1 MLAILPTEAANK
13 PMMLPERRR
22 IYLVAMALFCVILLP
37 SIALNQWFPLDL
49 GGTFE
54 IGEKFSEKWAWIVSP
69 YNGSGRYFPFYWV
82 FNSLQY
88 FAFGTNVLPYY
99 VVQAGIVLGAIL
111 LTCRLLEKI
120 TGSTRFV
127 LLLLV
132 LLFLN
137 TPLAENS
144 ATLGKAEPL
153 SFLLIALIVFLFVS
167 AERQARRLRPLE
179 QILIGVLFALALL
192 TKETSLAL
200 IGFAAAGLV
209 LTLIA
214 RKIPGISASAVPFNG
229 YVRLLLVLIAG
240 WCVTKIPH
248 IVFWDPTDLPTYLD
262 YKITPKLVIEN
273 FKFYAKQQPDVLIFA
288 FLGLVLTLLCH
299 IRLYRRRSA
308 PGADFEMRGLI
319 TITSL
324 YAMAVAYYL
333 VLLVWRW
340 PMAYYMLLP
349 SVIFRLVTVY
359 GLYVWSLETHRS
371 KAATVAVYA
380 IITPTLIYAAAYMF
394 YIVSSQISYSRM
406 YTEAVEKYMAAS
418 GGKSALVME
427 SYPFYAEQVTG
438 THLLLDIATGRK
450 YRVGGISDLFDG
462 ASASS
467 EIRDLLGISEAR
479 MRENFSALPRRDDYV
494 LVITGRKL
502 ASWFLRGVT
511 PYLSE
516 ESALKRGGNYHMELT
531 AQNEIRVPSIH
542 FNVWNGKLQRDTTS
556 LGYKLYKVLDDKPMF
571 FWRDRYID
579 GWIGQQATLL
589 INENYGAPP
598 ELRLS
603 SPNFALPNA
612 VTITKNGQVFAKLDI
627 TSTDEIKLKL
637 DKPSSETATYTFAVA
652 KTVAPADVGF
662 NADTRKLGVLV
673 RLETAGDQAK

>member
-1 MLAILPTEAANK
+1 
-13 PMMLPERRR
+13 MMFPERRR
-22 IYLVAMALFCVILLP
+22 IYLASMALFCVFLLP
-37 SIALNQWFPLDL
+37 SIVLNQWFPLDL

-54 IGEKFSEKWAWIVSP
+54 IGEKFGEKWSWIVSP

-99 VVQAGIVLGAIL
+99 VVQAGIILGAIL

-120 TGSTRFV
+120 TGSSRFV

-132 LLFLN
+132 LLFIN

-153 SFLLIALIVFLFVS
+153 SFLLVALIVFLFVS
-167 AERQARRLRPLE
+167 AEREGRRLRPLE
-179 QILIGVLFALALL
+179 QILIGALFALALL

-200 IGFAAAGLV
+200 LGFAAAGLV
-209 LTLIA
+209 LSLIA
-214 RKIPGISASAVPFNG
+214 RRTPGINTSAVLFDG
-229 YVRLLLVLIAG
+229 YLRLLLVLVAG

-262 YKITPKLVIEN
+262 YRITPALVRAN
-273 FKFYAKQQPDVLIFA
+273 FKFYATQQPDVLVFA
-288 FLGLVLTLLCH
+288 FLGLVLTSLCY

-308 PGADFEMRGLI
+308 PGADFETRGLI
-319 TITSL
+319 AITSL
-324 YAMAVAYYL
+324 YAMALAYYL
-333 VLLVWRW
+333 VLLAWRW

-349 SVIFRLVTVY
+349 SVVFRLVTVY
-359 GLYVWSLETHRS
+359 GLYICSLESDRS
-371 KAATVAVYA
+371 RAAVVAAYA
-380 IITPTLIYAAAYMF
+380 IIAPTLIYAAAYVF

-406 YTEAVEKYMAAS
+406 YTEAVGKYMAAS
-418 GGKSALVME
+418 EGKSALVME
-427 SYPFYAEQVTG
+427 SYPFYSEQVTG
-438 THLLLDIATGRK
+438 THLLLDIATGTK
-450 YRVGGISDLFDG
+450 YRVGGISDLFEGD
-462 ASASS
+462 AASS

-479 MRENFSALPRRDDYV
+479 MRENIRALPRRDDYV
-494 LVITGRKL
+494 LVVTGRKL
-502 ASWFLRGVT
+502 ATWFLRGVT

-516 ESALKRGGNYHMELT
+516 ESALKRSGNYNLELT
-531 AQNEIRVPSIH
+531 AENEIRVPSVH
-542 FNVWNGKLQRDTTS
+542 FNIWTGKLERDTTS

-571 FWRDRYID
+571 FWRDRYAD
-579 GWIGQQATLL
+579 GWIGQQASLL
-589 INENYGAPP
+589 INENYGASP

-612 VTITKNGQVFAKLDI
+612 VTITKNSQFFARLDI

-637 DKPSSETATYTFAVA
+637 DKPSSETATYNFAVA
-652 KTVAPADVGF
+652 KTVAPVDIGF

-673 RLETAGDQAK
+673 RLEPADNQAK